1 MAGGIQESD
10 EEEITG
16 INVTP
21 LVDVMLVLLI
31 IFMVTANYI
40 NQRSIEVKL
49 PKAETGATTSETKNV
64 SLTLDQA
71 GTVYV
76 DGVITNWEAV
86 SKKITEAVEKNG
98 STMQAIITADM
109 RTSHGDV
116 VKLIDTVR
124 KSGISDF
131 ALNVDSVPSP
141 SNP

>member
-1 MAGGIQESD
+1 
-10 EEEITG
+10 
-16 INVTP
+16 
-21 LVDVMLVLLI
+21 
-31 IFMVTANYI
+31 MVTANYI

-71 GTVYV
+71 GMVYV
-76 DGVITNWEAV
+76 DGVVTNWDAV
-86 SKKITEAVEKNG
+86 SKKITEALEKNG

>member
-1 MAGGIQESD
+1 MAGGIQDSD
-10 EEEITG
+10 EDEITG

-76 DGVITNWEAV
+76 DGVITDWAMV
-86 SKKITEAVEKNG
+86 GKKIAEALAKNG
-98 STMQAIITADM
+98 STLQAIITADI

-124 KSGISDF
+124 KNGINDF
-131 ALNVDSVPSP
+131 ALNVDSAPSS